1 MRTESRNNELTMLVG
16 SRVEAI
22 AICYAYI
29 DGKTVVIAKPGTK
42 GRFQGW
48 IEQRNGH
55 NRLLIQ
61 WRRNLIV
68 PCDSSKVRFI

>member
-1 MRTESRNNELTMLVG
+1 MRTESQKNKLTMLVG
-16 SRVEAI
+16 KRVEAI
-22 AICYAYI
+22 APCYAYI

-42 GRFQGW
+42 GRLKGW
-48 IEQRNGH
+48 IEPRNGQE
-55 NRLLIQ
+55 RLLIQ